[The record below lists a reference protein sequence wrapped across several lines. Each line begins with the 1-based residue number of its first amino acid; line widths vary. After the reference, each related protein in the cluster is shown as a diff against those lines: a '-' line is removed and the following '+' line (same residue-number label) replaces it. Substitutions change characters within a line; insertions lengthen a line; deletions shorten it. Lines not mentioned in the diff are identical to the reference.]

1 MDLITQFPLGDD
13 LAWTLIALGVLA
25 VAALVVGAVVPSR
38 MRRDE
43 DSEEVDDELGRRL
56 GAQLLSAGSILL
68 WVGLPLAVL
77 VYLAPGSTD
86 DRLLRSGLLLA
97 GMALGPLAAW
107 RGIAVQLASLGLDF
121 ERRPA
126 MIARLGALTVTG
138 ALAVA
143 LLPVVIVIWFLQ
155 ASSGPA
161 LVALAGG
168 AAISA
173 LALRICAAPV
183 ETAAASSAI
192 LVGTD
197 EHELGTDD
205 PANLGRAH
213 LRSARMASRGGALS
227 ADLVAVA
234 TAVVAFGVLLGVPVF
249 AAEGFI
255 VVLLGLGTAMLAA
268 AAAAVV
274 PHLGTAGH
282 ERGALR
288 LGGLI
293 PSVLGGAGAVA
304 AAALWIPSL
313 YKDLRF
319 EDVGLENF
327 TDPAITGGT
336 ATPREQLEPQIEQA
350 LADMGQWVSATD
362 ESQYATAFLDMMG
375 LYSITPNVVVAV
387 ALGLGVLS
395 GLAGVLLLGR
405 TGHRLGGTVL
415 RTARTAR
422 TGGALGL
429 TAGLG
434 ATALTAAGAVALL
447 VLILAVVSVIAAGVP
462 GLALVLLTHAAT
474 GALIVVAGH
483 AGSLLA
489 STLTDRPDTEAS
501 LRTATAGAGT
511 GPRSVLLMAGTLT
524 ALGAL
529 GPVTSALQ
537 LAPRAGTIWEDRA
550 LHAITPSS
558 LTLLGGAGL
567 GVLTV
572 LLVTSSLLDGAR
584 RLGAGAVVE
593 TRASLLEGRDR
604 ADFGDLTDSV
614 RRAAMP
620 SLVLAVLM
628 PVVAGFGLGPGAL
641 PGLLMGVVLTAAGL
655 GLWTLGAGSALENAA
670 AVIGSGR
677 YGGRG
682 SWGHSGALGGTVL
695 TGVLRSTIGAVALPL
710 ALTTSLL
717 AAMSIS
723 AVVGMT
729 TDGTSS
735 FLRWGIAVVALVI
748 VLACWVV
755 AMTAPEVDLEDGE
768 GEISKPLFSR
778 ATDESAD
785 DLAAMDWESDDEDIE
800 QVPVATTTKRRRRK
814 GRRAAGSA
822 GSEDGSD
829 DASDEEPRG

>member
-56 GAQLLSAGSILL
+56 GGQLLSAGSILL

-77 VYLAPGSTD
+77 LYLAPGSTD

-97 GMALGPLAAW
+97 GLALGPLAAW
-107 RGIAVQLASLGLDF
+107 RGIAVQLASLGLDLD
-121 ERRPA
+121 RRPA
-126 MIARLGALTVTG
+126 MISRLGALTVTG
-138 ALAVA
+138 ALALAV
-143 LLPVVIVIWFLQ
+143 LPIAIIIWFLQ

-173 LALRICAAPV
+173 LAIRICAAPV
-183 ETAAASSAI
+183 DTAASSAAF

-197 EHELGTDD
+197 EHELESDD
-205 PANLGRAH
+205 PANLGGPH
-213 LRSARMASRGGALS
+213 QRSARMASRGGALS
-227 ADLVAVA
+227 SDLVAVA
-234 TAVVAFGVLLGVPVF
+234 TAVAAFGVLLGVPVL

-268 AAAAVV
+268 AVAAVV
-274 PHLGTAGH
+274 PHVGTAGH

-288 LGGLI
+288 LGVLI
-293 PSVLGGAGAVA
+293 PSVLAGAGAVA
-304 AAALWIPSL
+304 AAALWIPSQ
-313 YKDLRF
+313 YKNLRF
-319 EDVGLENF
+319 EDVGLANF

-336 ATPREQLEPQIEQA
+336 PTPREQLEPQIETA
-350 LADMGQWVSATD
+350 LSDMGQWVSATD
-362 ESQYATAFLDMMG
+362 ESQYAGAFLDVMG

-387 ALGLGVLS
+387 ALGLGVLV
-395 GLAGVLLLGR
+395 GLAGVLLLSG
-405 TGHRLGGTVL
+405 TGNRLGGSVL

-422 TGGALGL
+422 TGGALGI

-447 VLILAVVSVIAAGVP
+447 VLVLVVVSVLAAGVP
-462 GLALVLLTHAAT
+462 GLALVLLVHAGI
-474 GALIVVAGH
+474 GALIVVAAH

-489 STLTDRPDTEAS
+489 STVTDRPDTEAS
-501 LRTATAGAGT
+501 LRTATAGSGT
-511 GPRSVLLMAGTLT
+511 GPRAVLLMAGTLA

-529 GPVTSALQ
+529 GPVVSALQ
-537 LAPRAGTIWEDRA
+537 LAPRAGTVWEDRA

-567 GVLTV
+567 GVLAV

-584 RLGAGAVVE
+584 RLGASAVVE
-593 TRASLLEGRDR
+593 TRASLLEGRAR
-604 ADFGDLTDSV
+604 ADLGDLTDTV
-614 RRAAMP
+614 RRAAVP
-620 SLVLAVLM
+620 PLVLAVLM
-628 PVVAGFGLGPGAL
+628 PVVAGFGIGPGAL
-641 PGLLMGVVLTAAGL
+641 PGLVLGVVLTAAGM
-655 GLWTLGAGSALENAA
+655 GLWTLGAGSALGNAS

-682 SWGHSGALGGTVL
+682 SWGHSGALGGAVL
-695 TGVLRSTIGAVALPL
+695 TGVLRSTVGAVALPL

-717 AAMSIS
+717 AALSIS
-723 AVVGMT
+723 AVVGMN

-755 AMTAPEVDLEDGE
+755 AATAPEVDLEDGE
-768 GEISKPLFSR
+768 GEISTPLFSR
-778 ATDESAD
+778 ATDGSAD
-785 DLAAMDWESDDEDIE
+785 DLAAMDWESDDEHVE
-800 QVPVATTTKRRRRK
+800 QVPVTTTSKRRKRK
-814 GRRAAGSA
+814 GRRAAEPGTGSA
-822 GSEDGSD
+822 KDDDEDPS
-829 DASDEEPRG
+829 A